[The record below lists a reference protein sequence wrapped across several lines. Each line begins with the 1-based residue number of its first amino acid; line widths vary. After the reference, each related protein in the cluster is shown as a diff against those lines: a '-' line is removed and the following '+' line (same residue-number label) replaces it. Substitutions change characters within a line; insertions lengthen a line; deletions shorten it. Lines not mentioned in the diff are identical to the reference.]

1 MHDACAQLVGSVVL
15 YIHFNFK
22 PNDFY
27 SYLIE
32 GVRVKAYLKAL
43 PQRLDNGYTFMQVDD
58 DIKMD
63 FSVKDIRMG
72 VENLANGNT
81 VLRKGF
87 FFLNCI

>member
-1 MHDACAQLVGSVVL
+1 MRALIFHLNL
-15 YIHFNFK
+15 K
-22 PNDFY
+22 PNY
-27 SYLIE
+27 YCLYLTE

-63 FSVKDIRMG
+63 FSVKEIRMG

-81 VLRKGF
+81 VLRK
-87 FFLNCI
+87 